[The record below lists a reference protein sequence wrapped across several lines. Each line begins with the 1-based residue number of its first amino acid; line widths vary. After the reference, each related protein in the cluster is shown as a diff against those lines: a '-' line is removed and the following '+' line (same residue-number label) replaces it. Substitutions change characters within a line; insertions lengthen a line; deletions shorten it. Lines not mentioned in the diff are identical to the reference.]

1 MIGGVSALVWALI
14 NTPVGGQS
22 AFGPW
27 LLAGAS
33 PMSRRPVCVV

>member
-27 LLAGAS
+27 LLVGALAAVTATS
-33 PMSRRPVCVV
+33 VG